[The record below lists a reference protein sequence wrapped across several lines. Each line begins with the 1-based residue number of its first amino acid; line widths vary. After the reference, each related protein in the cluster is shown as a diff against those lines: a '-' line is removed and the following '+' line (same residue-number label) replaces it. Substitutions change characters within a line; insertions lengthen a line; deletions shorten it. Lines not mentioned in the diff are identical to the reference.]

1 MQQFVA
7 IITKHIV
14 FPSNRISRKEII
26 RTISTQQISF
36 SNCVSRH
43 LFSSYTRKLDDVD
56 TKEGFT
62 VSILGPPNAGKT
74 TLFNRLQCKQ
84 RNRAYELGST
94 KRAKRGG
101 REGSKGRSEN
111 ERERERMSV
120 FHFAFS
126 TDLTSFYSSLSSPS
140 FEVSSNYTSNGNAI
154 VSPIAGTTRDRR
166 ECWGR
171 IASSTFKLMDT
182 AGIDGD
188 RIQAL
193 ASNRIRSEK
202 HELERRMM
210 EQTLEA
216 ARRSDLVC
224 CYSNKTKNDTPME
237 SIYVLVCN

>member
-1 MQQFVA
+1 MMSIQKRDLPFRYSALQMQEKQHYLTGCNV
-7 IITKHIV
+7 
-14 FPSNRISRKEII
+14 NKEIE
-26 RTISTQQISF
+26 RM
-36 SNCVSRH
+36 NWVAP
-43 LFSSYTRKLDDVD
+43 
-56 TKEGFT
+56 KE
-62 VSILGPPNAGKT
+62 
-74 TLFNRLQCKQ
+74 
-84 RNRAYELGST
+84 RNGV
-94 KRAKRGG
+94 GG
-101 REGSKGRSEN
+101 RVPKEEVRT
-111 ERERERMSV
+111 RERERMSV

-126 TDLTSFYSSLSSPS
+126 TVLTSFYSSLSSPF

-193 ASNRIRSEK
+193 ASNRIKSEK

>member
-7 IITKHIV
+7 IVTKHIV

-101 REGSKGRSEN
+101 REGSKGRSKN
-111 ERERERMSV
+111 ERERERERECQYFILPSQPI
-120 FHFAFS
+120 
-126 TDLTSFYSSLSSPS
+126 SLLSILHCLLLLSKS
-140 FEVSSNYTSNGNAI
+140 LV
-154 VSPIAGTTRDRR
+154 TTRPTVMLLFLLLLVPRA
-166 ECWGR
+166 
-171 IASSTFKLMDT
+171 IAENV
-182 AGIDGD
+182 G
-188 RIQAL
+188 
-193 ASNRIRSEK
+193 E
-202 HELERRMM
+202 E
-210 EQTLEA
+210 
-216 ARRSDLVC
+216 
-224 CYSNKTKNDTPME
+224 
-237 SIYVLVCN
+237 